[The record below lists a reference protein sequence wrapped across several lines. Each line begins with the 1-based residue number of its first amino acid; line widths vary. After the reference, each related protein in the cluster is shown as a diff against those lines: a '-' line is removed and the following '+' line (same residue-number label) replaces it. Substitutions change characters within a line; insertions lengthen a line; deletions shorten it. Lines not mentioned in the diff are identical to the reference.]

1 MTTSLERPPPITN
14 HLSKAP
20 KFPQSNPNRGPARVN
35 SDKRHGPKSSD
46 SARNEIVTRDNLP
59 WPNCD
64 SDGKA
69 DNKSDKHLST
79 LTRDVSKFRQVTWD
93 PPSPGRASFRG
104 LNDNRTWHLYVKIK
118 MESVRK
124 LSNFNFQWTKN
135 WVVPEYFKPYHTCNY
150 TFQGL

>member
-1 MTTSLERPPPITN
+1 MTTSFERPPPITN

-69 DNKSDKHLST
+69 DNKSDKHLQT
-79 LTRDVSKFRQVTWD
+79 LTRDVSKFRGWHGT
-93 PPSPGRASFRG
+93 PPPTGPPNSVSYPLIKLSINSPGVLFTLNPFEGGLNRDRG
-104 LNDNRTWHLYVKIK
+104 LIWEGGLILR
-118 MESVRK
+118 RK
-124 LSNFNFQWTKN
+124 DDSISSQ
-135 WVVPEYFKPYHTCNY
+135 
-150 TFQGL
+150 